1 LYLETNFK
9 KFHCEWEYKVGTA
22 FFRGNATG
30 GGTTPETN
38 QRMRVAKLCKD
49 WNDNRSNVVDGVKLL
64 DAGVTGFNT
73 RDKKRLG
80 FPMTHTKREE
90 IGIGKASYIPMYEQ
104 GKFKYILYIDGHCAA
119 NRYSFLMRLGSVILK
134 VESECVASEMW
145 YFPLLKPY
153 KGSAK
158 NNIEV
163 EEDGADH
170 IPIKRDL
177 SDLREKILWCR
188 QNDDKCRMISRN
200 AQSRYQRC
208 ISKEPLLDYLQV
220 MMVGFAENFRHPPP
234 WYTRPQPIA
243 PPIRD
248 QQTGSLCAR
257 DPDTGEPK
265 YCRRC
270 RDDQEFEKS
279 KKRQRQESSGNGSM
293 TKKRIRLRPNVNK
306 QSY

>member
-1 LYLETNFK
+1 MYIIDVLRFASVYVLPVT
-9 KFHCEWEYKVGTA
+9 V
-22 FFRGNATG
+22 
-30 GGTTPETN
+30 
-38 QRMRVAKLCKD
+38 VA
-49 WNDNRSNVVDGVKLL
+49 
-64 DAGVTGFNT
+64 
-73 RDKKRLG
+73 
-80 FPMTHTKREE
+80 M
-90 IGIGKASYIPMYEQ
+90 
-104 GKFKYILYIDGHCAA
+104 KYIYRWCFLFYLIYVC
-119 NRYSFLMRLGSVILK
+119 RSFI
-134 VESECVASEMW
+134 C
-145 YFPLLKPY
+145 
-153 KGSAK
+153 
-158 NNIEV
+158 
-163 EEDGADH
+163 
-170 IPIKRDL
+170 
-177 SDLREKILWCR
+177 CR
-188 QNDDKCRMISRN
+188 
-200 AQSRYQRC
+200 
-208 ISKEPLLDYLQV
+208 EPLLDYLQV